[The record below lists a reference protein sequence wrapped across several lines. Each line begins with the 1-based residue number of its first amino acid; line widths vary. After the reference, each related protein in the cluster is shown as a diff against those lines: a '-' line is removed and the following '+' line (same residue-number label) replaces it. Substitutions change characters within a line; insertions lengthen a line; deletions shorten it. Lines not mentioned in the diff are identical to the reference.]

1 MRPRNAHWLARSLV
15 LLSASLVIAVA
26 CGGPQDQANENG
38 SCLRS
43 EDCKPGLACVPSAD
57 GSQHVCSANLAGI
70 VSEVD
75 GAPMEAAAM
84 GGAAGADGAAM
95 SGAGGTA
102 AGAGGAG
109 MAGSAGTA
117 GAAAG
122 GVSGSSAG
130 NTGSSGSSAGTSAS
144 GAAGTGGNSAGA
156 GGSSTSGSGGQAGV

>member
-1 MRPRNAHWLARSLV
+1 MRARNAQWLARSLA

-38 SCLRS
+38 SCFRS

-75 GAPMEAAAM
+75 GAPMEAAAT

-109 MAGSAGTA
+109 TAGSGTAGSA
-117 GAAAG
+117 AG
-122 GVSGSSAG
+122 GASGSSAG
-130 NTGSSGSSAGTSAS
+130 NAGSSGSSAGTSAS
-144 GAAGTGGNSAGA
+144 GAGA
-156 GGSSTSGSGGQAGV
+156 GGSSTSGSGGQAGA